1 MGETVTKL
9 HNFNLDS
16 FKKSQSAM
24 IATSDHAYGT
34 RPGQSQWVDRTKDY
48 TEEQVKR
55 IIDSGSLIE
64 QQRLS
69 RNYFNKDGYY
79 KQLILY
85 YSTLLKYT
93 GLLIPN
99 PTAGKN
105 LSTSHIQKRYFQA
118 MEYVDKINLPT
129 VLVEWAQ
136 KALTDGC
143 FYGVVSKADKN
154 HFAVLS
160 LPSAYCQT
168 RFKDLSGNDLI
179 EFDVSYFR
187 TITNE
192 TDREAALAAYPKSV
206 ASAYKKWDKGKA
218 LSKWVIIPSDIGV
231 CFPMLD
237 GRPFFLNVI
246 PSTIQYDEAVAT
258 EREREKEEIRKILI
272 QKIPHLND
280 GRLLFE
286 PDEAEEMHRG
296 AVGMVRNNTNTTVL
310 TTYADVDSIASR
322 GSTENGATNALE
334 AMKQNIYSQAG
345 VSGEIF
351 AATGGNTT
359 ETSIKY
365 DTAIMMYLAN
375 KFARF
380 ITNIVNENFANS
392 NISFKYTILP
402 ITHQNDAKYI
412 DSCYKLATAGY
423 SLALPALA
431 QGFSQRDL
439 VNLKDLENDVLKL
452 GDKLIPPKTSFN
464 SSGDEQGAK
473 GGMTGEGGE
482 NGGRPTKSEDE
493 KKDQTIK
500 NEESIEK
507 SKTQG
512 GSE

>member
-1 MGETVTKL
+1 MSETVTKL

-24 IATSDHAYGT
+24 IATSDTAYGS
-34 RPGQSQWVDRTKDY
+34 RPGQSQWAERTRDY

-55 IIDSGSLIE
+55 IIESGSLVE

-85 YSTLLKYT
+85 YATLLKYT

-99 PTAGKN
+99 PIAGKN

-118 MEYVDKINLPT
+118 MDYVDKINLST

-143 FYGVVSKADKN
+143 FYGIVSKSDKT

-187 TITNE
+187 TISDE
-192 TDREAALAAYPKSV
+192 EDRKAALAAYPKIV
-206 ASAYKKWDKGKA
+206 AQAYNKWDKGK
-218 LSKWVIIPSDIGV
+218 LSNKWVIIPADVGV

-237 GRPFFLNVI
+237 GRPFFLSVI
-246 PSTIQYDEAVAT
+246 PATISYDEAVET
-258 EREREKEEIRKILI
+258 EKEREKEEIKKILV

-296 AVGMVRNNTNTTVL
+296 AVGMVRKNTNTTVL

-402 ITHQNDAKYI
+402 ITHQNEAKYI

-452 GDKLIPPKTSFN
+452 GEKLIPPKTSFN
-464 SSGDEQGAK
+464 SSGDEGGA
-473 GGMTGEGGE
+473 GGMTGEGGAE
-482 NGGRPTKSEDE
+482 GGRPPKSADD

>member
-1 MGETVTKL
+1 MEIVENNLTRL
-9 HNFNLDS
+9 HSFDLAS

-24 IATSDHAYGT
+24 IATSDNAYGT
-34 RPGQSQWVDRTKDY
+34 RYGHQQTSRVKDY
-48 TEEQVKR
+48 TEEEVKK
-55 IIDSGSLIE
+55 IIESGSLTE
-64 QQRLS
+64 QQKLS

-79 KQLILY
+79 RQLVLY
-85 YSTLLKYT
+85 YATLLKYT

-118 MEYVDKINLPT
+118 MDYVDKMNLQT
-129 VLVEWAQ
+129 VFVDWAQ
-136 KALTDGC
+136 KILVDGC
-143 FYGVVSKADKN
+143 FYGVISKVDKL
-154 HFAVLS
+154 HFAVLA
-160 LPSAYCQT
+160 LPVGYCQT
-168 RFKDLSGNDLI
+168 RFKDVAGNDLI
-179 EFDVSYFR
+179 EFDVSYFN
-187 TITNE
+187 TITDEGN
-192 TDREAALAAYPKSV
+192 RKAALAAYPKFVS
-206 ASAYKKWDKGKA
+206 SAYDKWRKGK
-218 LSKWVIIPSDIGV
+218 LVSKWVILPYDISI

-237 GRPFFLNVI
+237 GRPFFMNVI
-246 PSTIQYDEAVAT
+246 PSTIKYDEAVQT
-258 EREREKEEIRKILI
+258 EQEREKEEIRKILI

-296 AVGMVRNNTNTTVL
+296 AVGMVKNNKNTTVL
-310 TTYADVDSIASR
+310 TTYADVDAITSR
-322 GSTENGATNALE
+322 GSTENAGTNMLE
-334 AMKQNIYSQAG
+334 SMKQNVYSQAG

-380 ITNIVNENFANS
+380 VTNVINDNFANS

-402 ITHQNDAKYI
+402 ITHQNEAKYI
-412 DSCYKLATAGY
+412 DGSYKLATAGY
-423 SLALPALA
+423 SLIVPALA
-431 QGFSQRDL
+431 QGLNQRDL
-439 VNLKDLENDVLKL
+439 VNIKDLENDVLKL
-452 GDKLIPPKTSFN
+452 TDKLIPPKTSFTDGGE
-464 SSGDEQGAK
+464 SGDE
-473 GGMTGEGGE
+473 
-482 NGGRPTKSEDE
+482 GGRPTKSADE